1 MTSKDEASVDR
12 LKRRYRRLAAR
23 VAKLGPVLQGTITPR
38 TIVRDDPA
46 NPEEQ
51 KTYGPYYQWTWK
63 RNAKTVTVNLS
74 ASQAKTYQKAIDN
87 HRKLEEIL
95 QEMRELSLAIL
106 DKTTR
111 GVKKRK
117 RNE

>member
-46 NPEEQ
+46 DPEEQ
-51 KTYGPYYQWTWK
+51 KIYGPYYQWTWK

-111 GVKKRK
+111 GVRKRK

>member
-1 MTSKDEASVDR
+1 MASR
-12 LKRRYRRLAAR
+12 LETYERRYRALAAQLSDVGFISPGSLVTR
-23 VAKLGPVLQGTITPR
+23 TTSCGKPGCRCQADPPR
-38 TIVRDDPA
+38 RH
-46 NPEEQ
+46 
-51 KTYGPYYQWTWK
+51 GPYYQWTWK

-111 GVKKRK
+111 GVRKRK

>member
-1 MTSKDEASVDR
+1 MTRKNEESVDR

-23 VAKLGPVLQGTITPR
+23 VAKLGPVLQGTITQR

-46 NPEEQ
+46 DPEEQ
-51 KTYGPYYQWTWK
+51 KIYGPYYQWTWK

-87 HRKLEEIL
+87 HRILEETL

-106 DKTTR
+106 EMTTTS
-111 GVKKRK
+111 VIKRK
-117 RNE
+117 RKE